1 MKNVSLNEKKLNKL
15 VSETV
20 SKILKE
26 EVSREEQQQC
36 DRIVS
41 KFNAMQALDL
51 VEQILGKR
59 ERDMIYYAL
68 LDKYNQMW

>member
-26 EVSREEQQQC
+26 EVSREERQQC